1 MSESVKIK
9 QVLRSSKSWNGASLP
24 AVSGK
29 TEFQVLHFS
38 MKPGAKTTIHMH
50 PINGAGYMI
59 AGELT
64 MYATDDPH
72 GSFEDQ
78 AKVKKIVL
86 KKGDAWTETVN
97 IWHYGINETAHDLE
111 FVLIFV
117 GHVATPPT
125 LSLGTHPK

>member
-1 MSESVKIK
+1 MNESIKIK
-9 QVLRSSKSWNGASLP
+9 TVLQSSKSWNGALLP
-24 AVSGK
+24 LMSGIP
-29 TEFQVLHFS
+29 EFHVLHFS

-50 PINGAGYMI
+50 PLHGAGYMI

-72 GSFEDQ
+72 GSFEEKS
-78 AKVKKIVL
+78 KVKKIVL
-86 KKGDAWTETVN
+86 KTGDAWNETVN
-97 IWHYGINETAHDLE
+97 IWHYGVNETANDVE

-117 GHVATPPT
+117 GHEMTPPT